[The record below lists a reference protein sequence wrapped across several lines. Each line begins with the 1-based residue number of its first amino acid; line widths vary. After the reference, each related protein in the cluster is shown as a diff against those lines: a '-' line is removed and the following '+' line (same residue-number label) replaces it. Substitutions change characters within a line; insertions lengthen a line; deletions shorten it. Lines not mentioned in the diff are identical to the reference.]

1 MKIDLKLTADEIIYL
16 DSKTALTMSIAPKE
30 LPKEKRTAYSIM
42 LDVAD
47 QLAAKAKKLKRSNT
61 LFDAKKKHKITL
73 KWHEAETLEQYIDAF
88 SSYQD
93 DDYSLNL
100 ARKIIAQINQKLA

>member
-1 MKIDLKLTADEIIYL
+1 MKIDLKLTAAEINYL
-16 DSKTALTMSIAPKE
+16 DGKTTLTLGIAPKE
-30 LPKEKRTAYSIM
+30 LQKDKRTAYTIM

-47 QLAAKAKKLKRSNT
+47 KLASKAKTINRSST

-93 DDYSLNL
+93 DEYNTNL
-100 ARKIIAQINQKLA
+100 ARKIIGQLNQKLA